1 VVLAL
6 LATGM
11 GAVDISGVKGQKKA
25 PCRKARGFFRRSAR
39 NLTADCYNLDDFHDP
54 GKWIDVGLRI
64 NRTGQTIH
72 SPLRIHEQPGRLVKL
87 NLCSLVGSVGIQ
99 LALKIS
105 YSKGYEFF
113 SLFSVSYISLA
124 VTEYLCLSH
133 LCLLELALSR

>member
-39 NLTADCYNLDDFHDP
+39 NLTADCYNLDDFHGP

-87 NLCSLVGSVGIQ
+87 NLYSLVGSVGIQ